1 MKDTFHAEPAEHLG
15 SQPSP
20 GSTQG
25 QLPLLEL
32 SSKRSSAT
40 KTTKPWRK
48 ETYPTKCGNH
58 HHIPQRR
65 ASGAQVTQTNTQRR
79 SHPCGVLHITKLHAS
94 TKESTRKDAS
104 RKDPS
109 AYATQSASNSI
120 EPSTDATYTRT
131 QQSFWLHQGQTKGR
145 GLFYGKI
152 VHGQVQESKTK
163 MCLQLSSRQSRFS
176 QL

>member
-1 MKDTFHAEPAEHLG
+1 MDHNPAQGAHKDNYHF
-15 SQPSP
+15 
-20 GSTQG
+20 
-25 QLPLLEL
+25 LER

-58 HHIPQRR
+58 HHIPQCS
-65 ASGAQVTQTNTQRR
+65 ASCAHVTQTNTQRR

-145 GLFYGKI
+145 GKI